1 VGIENPATGWSE
13 LVFGREWHSLKSSGF
28 RGAQLHQLSLIF
40 SSNGGVRFSG
50 VDARIG
56 KLNTTKYLS
65 FVWAGPTPLLAEL
78 RRPIKQVS
86 LEFPIPNTG
95 PKSVTLWRSGEE
107 GLRLCTEMHDVAGRM
122 EVGVLNFEQVSS
134 HRTDERIADVASA
147 FQSEIAVSKLIV
159 HESGTSAESGLI
171 LKASNGDEIVI
182 IAGAHPY
189 SLAVLGVPPMPHIF
203 EPEYQIG
210 HYMRVPIT

>member
-1 VGIENPATGWSE
+1 M
-13 LVFGREWHSLKSSGF
+13 
-28 RGAQLHQLSLIF
+28 F
-40 SSNGGVRFSG
+40 SSNYGVRLSG

-56 KLNTTKYLS
+56 MLNTTKYLS
-65 FVWAGPTPLLAEL
+65 FVWAGPTTLPAEL

-95 PKSVTLWRSGEE
+95 PNSVTLWRSNED
-107 GLRLCTEMHDVAGRM
+107 GLRLCTEMHDVAERI
-122 EVGVLNFEQVSS
+122 EVGVLNFKQVSS

-171 LKASNGDEIVI
+171 LKASNSDEIVI
-182 IAGAHPY
+182 VAGAYPY

-210 HYMRVPIT
+210 HYMRVPFT